1 MKPEQFKKLIRN
13 YLEGSCTDAQ
23 RRQVEAFLRE
33 QQNASIVIKQ
43 RPFAN
48 ARIWMRIKKG
58 LPQLKV
64 RSNRVVIAS
73 AMVAILI
80 LIFMLPHFLIKTNT
94 NQITEKG
101 EKKVFILPDGSEI
114 HLNSASQL
122 SYTKDFKN
130 KRRIQF
136 NGQAFFSIAQD
147 SLKPFTIETGE
158 AQIRVL
164 GTSFD
169 VNTYHNERLVVEVT
183 EGSVEVE
190 KGGASIVL
198 EAQDRLVWEQSTW
211 RCERVVNT
219 DENWRQHWLIIKNQK
234 LSSAIKQIEIWYNTR
249 IELGKNLDKD
259 YRVSGKFK
267 KAELEEVLASL
278 SHIYNLNIK
287 LIKPNHYVIEN

>member
-1 MKPEQFKKLIRN
+1 LKPEQFKKLIRN

-23 RRQVEAFLRE
+23 RKQVEAFLRE

-80 LIFMLPHFLIKTNT
+80 LIFTLPHFLIKTNT

-158 AQIRVL
+158 AQISVL

-190 KGGASIVL
+190 KGGESIVL

-249 IELGKNLDKD
+249 IELGKSLDKD

-278 SHIYNLNIK
+278 GHIYNLNIK

>member
-43 RPFAN
+43 RPFAY

-80 LIFMLPHFLIKTNT
+80 LIFMLPNFLIKTNT

-114 HLNSASQL
+114 QLNSASQL

-158 AQIRVL
+158 AQISVL

>member
-33 QQNASIVIKQ
+33 QQNAPIVIKQ

>member
-33 QQNASIVIKQ
+33 QQNAPIVIKQ

-190 KGGASIVL
+190 KGGESIVL